1 MADNTT
7 IAKDSPVGRF
17 LMQRRKQDGATLLL
31 LPSSVKDGQEFILG
45 RANTNEGDNLI
56 SREQCSVTM
65 KDGKFFLKDLGSTN
79 GTFLEGFRI
88 TPNQSVPL
96 KPGETITL
104 GGNKFVFAGIQAKK
118 S

>member
-1 MADNTT
+1 MVENTT
-7 IAKDSPVGRF
+7 IAKDSSVGRF
-17 LMQRRKQDGATLLL
+17 LMQRRKQDGATLIL
-31 LPSSVKDGQEFILG
+31 LPSTVKDGQEFILG
-45 RANTNEGDNLI
+45 RDNTNDDNDLI

-65 KDGKFFLKDLGSTN
+65 KDGEFFLKDLGSTN

-96 KPGETITL
+96 KPGEKITL
-104 GGNKFVFAGIQAKK
+104 GGNTFVFGGIEAKK